1 MERGNEIGLTDHSQ
15 REQGYEIGS
24 QLEIKKELKA
34 WKVNTDKDEEDENE
48 EEEKE
53 EKKEE
58 EEEEEEEISQSIS
71 AFILFKIL
79 GYLHVCSNYSI
90 KE

>member
-1 MERGNEIGLTDHSQ
+1 M
-15 REQGYEIGS
+15 EQGYEIGS

-53 EKKEE
+53 E
-58 EEEEEEEISQSIS
+58 EEEEEEISQSIS
-71 AFILFKIL
+71 AFLLFKIL
-79 GYLHVCSNYSI
+79 GYFHVCSNYSI

>member
-48 EEEKE
+48 EEEK
-53 EKKEE
+53 KEE
-58 EEEEEEEISQSIS
+58 LEEEEEISQSIS
-71 AFILFKIL
+71 AFLL
-79 GYLHVCSNYSI
+79 LDYV
-90 KE
+90 